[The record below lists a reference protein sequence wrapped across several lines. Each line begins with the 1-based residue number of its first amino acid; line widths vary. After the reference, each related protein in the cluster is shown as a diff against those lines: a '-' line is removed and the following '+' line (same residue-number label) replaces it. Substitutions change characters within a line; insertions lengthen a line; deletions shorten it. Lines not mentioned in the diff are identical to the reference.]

1 MKERTDKAMLR
12 SLIRESQL
20 HNMFTDDTIHEMHL
34 YEAEKGEILC
44 SKGDQ
49 LTQMYF
55 LLTGKIKIFT
65 TSPNGK
71 SLLLRFNNPL
81 AIIGDIEFISH
92 CEVRNTV
99 EFVHPSLLIGI
110 SYKLLQERY
119 VNHPPFLQFI
129 LQKISHKLYTSSN
142 TTSLNLLYP
151 VENRFA
157 SYLLSTTSAEQLS
170 AISEELQT
178 AKLTEIAELLG
189 TSYRHLNRVIR
200 NLCAEQIIERKKGA
214 LLIRDRDKI
223 EHLASGNIYE

>member
-1 MKERTDKAMLR
+1 MKERTDKAMLS
-12 SLIRESQL
+12 SLIRASQL
-20 HNMFTDDTIHEMHL
+20 SPIFGDDTVSEMHL

-55 LLTGKIKIFT
+55 LLAGKIKIFT

-81 AIIGDIEFISH
+81 AIVGDIEFISQ

-99 EFVHPSLLIGI
+99 EFVQPSLVIGI
-110 SYKLLQERY
+110 SYKLLQERF

-142 TTSLNLLYP
+142 STSLNLLYP

-157 SYLLSTTSAEQLS
+157 SYLLSTISVESAS
-170 AISEELQT
+170 VELQT
-178 AKLTEIAELLG
+178 SKLTEVAELLG

-200 NLCAEQIIERKKGA
+200 NLCDAQIIERKKGA
-214 LLIRDRDKI
+214 LLISDREKI
-223 EHLASGNIYE
+223 EQLASGNIYE